1 MSKEYADALLSS
13 SDLIAQKRD
22 RFSVER
28 YMKFA
33 YKSLVAAMAFVAA
46 AGTASAANLVVGGTS
61 SVPGFTLS
69 GLTGTGTLSFSTTL
83 IGALNA
89 GGVQVAQVDPAVVTS
104 TKRTNGK
111 YASVSAAAPV
121 TALDFTSTG
130 TNSITVN
137 GVSTAGG
144 ALQTAEADD
153 FTTTGGSLAITNLRV
168 DLGASRVYA
177 DLEGANGVGAL
188 SNVYLWD
195 ITTITGPT
203 SFSIPAGD
211 GAQTVVSNNELSG
224 LKINTAAFNLFSQS
238 LGLTSAGN
246 DALATVTD
254 FGKIVSTISVT
265 ATPATPAVPEPSSYA
280 LALAGLAGVGMLARR
295 RRAQ

>member
-1 MSKEYADALLSS
+1 
-13 SDLIAQKRD
+13 
-22 RFSVER
+22 
-28 YMKFA
+28 MKFA

-89 GGVQVAQVDPAVVTS
+89 GGVQVAQVDPAIVTS

-111 YASVSAAAPV
+111 YATVSAAAPV
-121 TALDFTSTG
+121 SDLTYTAGAGGL
-130 TNSITVN
+130 TVN
-137 GVSTAGG
+137 QVGTIGG
-144 ALQTAEADD
+144 ALQTAEPDD

-168 DLGASRVYA
+168 DLDAKKVFATLTG
-177 DLEGANGVGAL
+177 GNGVGTL
-188 SNVYLWD
+188 NNVYLWD

-203 SFSIPAGD
+203 TFAAVAGT
-211 GAQTVVSNNELSG
+211 QTAVNELTG
-224 LKINTAAFNLFSQS
+224 LKINAAAFNLFSQS
-238 LGLTSAGN
+238 LGLTQPGN

-254 FGKIVSTISVT
+254 FGKIVSTVSLTAT
-265 ATPATPAVPEPSSYA
+265 ATPAIPEPSTYA
-280 LALAGLAGVGMLARR
+280 MMGLGLVGMGLVARR
-295 RRAQ
+295 RRAAK

>member
-1 MSKEYADALLSS
+1 
-13 SDLIAQKRD
+13 
-22 RFSVER
+22 
-28 YMKFA
+28 MKFA
-33 YKSLVAAMAFVAA
+33 FKSIVVAAALVAAGA
-46 AGTASAANLVVGGTS
+46 ASADTLAVGGTVS
-61 SVPGFTLS
+61 NGTYDLS
-69 GLTGTGTLSFSTTL
+69 ALSGTGTLSFSSTL

-177 DLEGANGVGAL
+177 DLDGANGVGFL

-203 SFSIPAGD
+203 SFSIPAGS
-211 GAQTVVSNNELSG
+211 GPQTVVSNNELTG

-265 ATPATPAVPEPSSYA
+265 ATPAVPEPSSYA